1 MSVYIIQNS
10 SDLTLKSMSF
20 ILFLNLKK
28 RKKLFAILQKEPCSE
43 FLDPCGLY
51 KFTI

>member
-28 RKKLFAILQKEPCSE
+28 LFAILQKEPCSE
-43 FLDPCGLY
+43 FLDPHGLY